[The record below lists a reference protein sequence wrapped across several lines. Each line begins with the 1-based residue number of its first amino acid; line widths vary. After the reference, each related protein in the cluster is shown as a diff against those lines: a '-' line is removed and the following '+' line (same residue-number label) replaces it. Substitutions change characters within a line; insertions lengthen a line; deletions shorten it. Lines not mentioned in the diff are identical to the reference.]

1 MMADHTGDNS
11 YDGSFVLYN
20 YARLATLENNYLKG
34 KEKGNKNHLI
44 CLLNLM

>member
-1 MMADHTGDNS
+1 MADHTGDSS

-34 KEKGNKNHLI
+34 KEKGKNHLI
-44 CLLNLM
+44 CLLNLTL

>member
-1 MMADHTGDNS
+1 MADHTGDSS

-34 KEKGNKNHLI
+34 KEKGNKNRLI
-44 CLLNLM
+44 YLLNLM